1 MTASASL
8 GWVVAVIVDRGGECR
23 YPWIGASN
31 CQGSG
36 CQWVDGSPWSYAGPV
51 SSTILSVIT
60 IIFVIIDTII
70 VIIIIVGIVTTVI
83 IKISC
88 T

>member
-51 SSTILSVIT
+51 SSAILSVIT
-60 IIFVIIDTII
+60 IIFV
-70 VIIIIVGIVTTVI
+70 VASEL
-83 IKISC
+83 SC
-88 T
+88 ARVHLSA